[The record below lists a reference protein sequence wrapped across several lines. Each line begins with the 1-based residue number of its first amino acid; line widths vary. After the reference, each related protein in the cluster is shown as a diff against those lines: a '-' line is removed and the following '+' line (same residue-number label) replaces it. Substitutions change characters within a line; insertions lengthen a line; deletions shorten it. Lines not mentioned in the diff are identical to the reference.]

1 MFFVVMA
8 VIFSLITDTFL
19 TETNLLNILRQT
31 APLMIVAVAM
41 TFVITTAG
49 IDLSVGSVLALVN
62 ALAAISLQAGLAWPL
77 VIVLMLGV
85 GIAIGL
91 FQGFFIAYE
100 GIPAFIVTLAGL
112 SSIRGTALLLTKG
125 YSIPIDP
132 QSPFNAIGRGWVFGV
147 PMPAIIAV
155 VVLAV
160 GFLVFN
166 ETTFGRYVTG
176 IGANAEAVRRAGVNT
191 RRITLAV
198 YALSGFAAAI
208 AGIIIAGRLGSGSSN
223 AGGGFELEVIAAV
236 VLGGTSLFGGRG
248 TMLGTMLGA
257 LTVAVIGNGL
267 ILSHMSP
274 FITPIVEGFI
284 ILIAIWL
291 NFRLF
296 RDGATDE
303 LRKAGANMAKPTIG
317 VHSGLVRTVLGPI
330 PVEAIGVT
338 LMHEHILL
346 DASSW
351 WKRPCCGSEIA
362 IAERPLDISMIGDLR
377 MNPFLNRDNCGL
389 LDVRAAIEELNHFVE
404 YGGKTIVDPTNLGIG
419 RDPSALQR
427 ISRRSGL
434 NIVMGAGFYL
444 EPSHPPYVKDMSVET
459 IAEAIARDCGLSEDE
474 PEVCAGIIGEIG
486 ISKDFTPAEEKVL
499 RGAARASEAQRR
511 SALGSSSGLGAPRSS
526 RARRRRERR
535 RGPAATSCSAT

>member
-1 MFFVVMA
+1 LTAVAGPAPLRERARLIVHDNGGVLSIAAFFVVMT
-8 VIFSLITDTFL
+8 VTFSLITDTFL
-19 TETNLLNILRQT
+19 TQTNLLNILRQS

-62 ALAAISLQAGLAWPL
+62 ALAAISLQAGFAWPL

-85 GIAIGL
+85 GIVIGII
-91 FQGFFIAYE
+91 QGFFIAYE

-132 QSPFNAIGRGWVFGV
+132 QSPFNTIGRGWVFGL

-155 VVLAV
+155 VVLAA
-160 GFLVFN
+160 GFFVFN

-176 IGANAEAVRRAGVNT
+176 IGANAEAVRRAGVDT
-191 RRITLAV
+191 KRIMLGV
-198 YALSGFAAAI
+198 YALSGLAAAV
-208 AGIIIAGRLGSGSSN
+208 AGLIIAARLGSGSSN

-267 ILSHMSP
+267 ILYHMSP

-296 RDGATDE
+296 RTG
-303 LRKAGANMAKPTIG
+303 R
-317 VHSGLVRTVLGPI
+317 RT
-330 PVEAIGVT
+330 
-338 LMHEHILL
+338 
-346 DASSW
+346 S
-351 WKRPCCGSEIA
+351 
-362 IAERPLDISMIGDLR
+362 
-377 MNPFLNRDNCGL
+377 
-389 LDVRAAIEELNHFVE
+389 
-404 YGGKTIVDPTNLGIG
+404 
-419 RDPSALQR
+419 
-427 ISRRSGL
+427 
-434 NIVMGAGFYL
+434 
-444 EPSHPPYVKDMSVET
+444 
-459 IAEAIARDCGLSEDE
+459 
-474 PEVCAGIIGEIG
+474 
-486 ISKDFTPAEEKVL
+486 
-499 RGAARASEAQRR
+499 
-511 SALGSSSGLGAPRSS
+511 
-526 RARRRRERR
+526 
-535 RGPAATSCSAT
+535 